1 MKIGLID
8 VDSHNFPNLAL
19 MKISAWH
26 KAQGDEVEWYSPM
39 FSGHMDRVYLSKVFS
54 FSPDYPYYIDA
65 DEVIDMHDKPA
76 KAFAKKPN
84 SSMAVGFKYLK
95 EGKIDSFASAGNTG
109 AMLVGTMYSV
119 GVINGIMRPCLA
131 ALVPKV
137 DGGVTLLTDVGV
149 NPDAKPE
156 MLVQFAIL
164 GSVYAKTALGM
175 ENPKVGLANIGEEEE
190 KGNAQTQAAHALMK
204 ENNSFEFFGN
214 AEPVEIFKNNVDV
227 VVCDG
232 FVGNMLMKHTEAL
245 ARVFAKRGLVDEYVA
260 RFNYEIYGGLPL
272 LGANSIVLIGHGIS
286 NAKAIKSMIFQSKN
300 IYETN
305 LIGQLKE
312 TLSVN

>member
-1 MKIGLID
+1 MRIGLDAMGGDYAPKAVVEGAILAQKELSEND
-8 VDSHNFPNLAL
+8 KIVLFGRCADILQILADNGVDSSLFE
-19 MKISAWH
+19 I
-26 KAQGDEVEWYSPM
+26 V
-39 FSGHMDRVYLSKVFS
+39 
-54 FSPDYPYYIDA
+54 DA

-119 GVINGIMRPCLA
+119 GVIKGIMRPCLA

-204 ENNSFEFFGN
+204 ENKSFEFFGN

>member
-1 MKIGLID
+1 MRIGLDAMGGDYAPKAVVEGAILAQKELSEND
-8 VDSHNFPNLAL
+8 TIVLFGRSADILQILNENGVDSSLFE
-19 MKISAWH
+19 I
-26 KAQGDEVEWYSPM
+26 VEAS
-39 FSGHMDRVYLSKVFS
+39 
-54 FSPDYPYYIDA
+54 
-65 DEVIDMHDKPA
+65 EVIDMHDKPA
-76 KAFAKKPN
+76 KAFAKKPD
-84 SSMAVGFKYLK
+84 SSMAKGFQYLK

-156 MLVQFAIL
+156 MLVQFAVL

-175 ENPKVGLANIGEEEE
+175 QNPKVGLANIGEEEE

-204 ENNSFEFFGN
+204 ENKSFEFFGN

-272 LGANSIVLIGHGIS
+272 LGANSIVLIGHGVS

>member
-1 MKIGLID
+1 MRIGLDAMGGDYAPKAVVEGAILAQKELSKED
-8 VDSHNFPNLAL
+8 KIVLFGRSADIFQILQDNGVDSSLFE
-19 MKISAWH
+19 I
-26 KAQGDEVEWYSPM
+26 V
-39 FSGHMDRVYLSKVFS
+39 
-54 FSPDYPYYIDA
+54 DA

-84 SSMAVGFKYLK
+84 SSMAVGFRYLK

-204 ENNSFEFFGN
+204 ENKSFEFFGN

>member
-1 MKIGLID
+1 MRIGLDAMGGDYAPKAIVEGAILAQKELSEND
-8 VDSHNFPNLAL
+8 KIVLFGRSVDILNVLSENGV
-19 MKISAWH
+19 SASLF
-26 KAQGDEVEWYSPM
+26 EIVE
-39 FSGHMDRVYLSKVFS
+39 
-54 FSPDYPYYIDA
+54 A
-65 DEVIDMHDKPA
+65 EEVIDMHDKPA

-84 SSMAVGFKYLK
+84 SSMAVGFRYLK

-119 GVINGIMRPCLA
+119 GVMEGVMRPCLA

-137 DGGVTLLTDVGV
+137 NGGITLLTDVGV

-156 MLVQFAIL
+156 MLVQFATL
-164 GSVYAKTALGM
+164 GSVYAKTALGI

-190 KGNAQTQAAHALMK
+190 KGNQQTQAAHALMK
-204 ENNSFEFFGN
+204 ENKSFEFFGN
-214 AEPVEIFKNNVDV
+214 AEPVEIFRDNVDV

-232 FVGNMLMKHTEAL
+232 FIGNMLMKHTEAL

-286 NAKAIKSMIFQSKN
+286 NAKAIRSMILQSKN

-305 LIGQLKE
+305 LIGNLKE
-312 TLSVN
+312 VLSIS

>member
-1 MKIGLID
+1 MRIGLDAMGGDYAPKAVVEGAILAQKELSEND
-8 VDSHNFPNLAL
+8 KIVLFGRCADILQILADNGVDSSLFE
-19 MKISAWH
+19 I
-26 KAQGDEVEWYSPM
+26 V
-39 FSGHMDRVYLSKVFS
+39 
-54 FSPDYPYYIDA
+54 DA

-156 MLVQFAIL
+156 MLVQFAVL

-204 ENNSFEFFGN
+204 ENKSFEFFGN

>member
-1 MKIGLID
+1 MRIGLDAMGGDYAPKAVVEGAILAQKELSEND
-8 VDSHNFPNLAL
+8 KIVLFGRCADILQILADNGVDSSLFE
-19 MKISAWH
+19 I
-26 KAQGDEVEWYSPM
+26 V
-39 FSGHMDRVYLSKVFS
+39 
-54 FSPDYPYYIDA
+54 DA

-156 MLVQFAIL
+156 MLVQFAVL

-175 ENPKVGLANIGEEEE
+175 QNPKVGLANIGEEEE

-204 ENNSFEFFGN
+204 ENKSFEFFGN

>member
-1 MKIGLID
+1 MRIGLDAMGGDYAPKAVVEGAILAQKELSKED
-8 VDSHNFPNLAL
+8 TIVLFGRSADILQILNENGVDSSLFE
-19 MKISAWH
+19 I
-26 KAQGDEVEWYSPM
+26 VEAS
-39 FSGHMDRVYLSKVFS
+39 
-54 FSPDYPYYIDA
+54 
-65 DEVIDMHDKPA
+65 EVIDMHDKPA
-76 KAFAKKPN
+76 KAFAKKPD
-84 SSMAVGFKYLK
+84 SSMAKGFQYLK

-156 MLVQFAIL
+156 MLVQFAVL

-175 ENPKVGLANIGEEEE
+175 QNPKVGLANIGEEEE

-204 ENNSFEFFGN
+204 ENKSFEFFGN

>member
-1 MKIGLID
+1 MRIGLDAMGGDYAPKAVVEGAILAQKELSNED
-8 VDSHNFPNLAL
+8 TIVLFGRSTDILQILKDNGVDSSLFE
-19 MKISAWH
+19 I
-26 KAQGDEVEWYSPM
+26 V
-39 FSGHMDRVYLSKVFS
+39 
-54 FSPDYPYYIDA
+54 DA

-84 SSMAVGFKYLK
+84 SSMAVGFRYLK

-156 MLVQFAIL
+156 MLVQFAVL

-175 ENPKVGLANIGEEEE
+175 QNPKVGLANIGEEEE

-204 ENNSFEFFGN
+204 ENKSFEFFGN

-245 ARVFAKRGLVDEYVA
+245 ARVFARRGLVDEYVA

>member
-1 MKIGLID
+1 MRIGLDAMGGDYAPKAVVEGAILAQKELSNED
-8 VDSHNFPNLAL
+8 TIVLFGRSTDILQILKDNGVDSSLFE
-19 MKISAWH
+19 I
-26 KAQGDEVEWYSPM
+26 V
-39 FSGHMDRVYLSKVFS
+39 
-54 FSPDYPYYIDA
+54 DA

-84 SSMAVGFKYLK
+84 SSMAVGFRYLK

-204 ENNSFEFFGN
+204 ENKSFEFFGN

-232 FVGNMLMKHTEAL
+232 FVGNLLMKHTEAL

>member
-1 MKIGLID
+1 MRIGLDAMGGDYAPKAVVEGAILAQKELSEND
-8 VDSHNFPNLAL
+8 KIVLFGRCADILQILADNGVDSSLFE
-19 MKISAWH
+19 I
-26 KAQGDEVEWYSPM
+26 V
-39 FSGHMDRVYLSKVFS
+39 
-54 FSPDYPYYIDA
+54 DA

-119 GVINGIMRPCLA
+119 GVINGIVRPCLA

-204 ENNSFEFFGN
+204 ENKSFEFFGN

>member
-1 MKIGLID
+1 MRIGLDAMGGDYAPKAVVEGAILAQKELSEND
-8 VDSHNFPNLAL
+8 KIVLFGRCADILQILADNGVDSSLFE
-19 MKISAWH
+19 I
-26 KAQGDEVEWYSPM
+26 V
-39 FSGHMDRVYLSKVFS
+39 
-54 FSPDYPYYIDA
+54 DA

-204 ENNSFEFFGN
+204 ENKSFEFFGN

-286 NAKAIKSMIFQSKN
+286 NAEAIKSMIFQSKN

>member
-1 MKIGLID
+1 MRIGLDAMGGDYAPKAVVEGAILAQKELSEND
-8 VDSHNFPNLAL
+8 KIVLFGRCADILQILADNEVDSSLFE
-19 MKISAWH
+19 I
-26 KAQGDEVEWYSPM
+26 V
-39 FSGHMDRVYLSKVFS
+39 
-54 FSPDYPYYIDA
+54 DA

-190 KGNAQTQAAHALMK
+190 KGNAQTQAAHVLMK
-204 ENNSFEFFGN
+204 ENKSFEFFGN

>member
-1 MKIGLID
+1 MRIGLDAMGGDYAPKAVVEGAILAQKELSEND
-8 VDSHNFPNLAL
+8 KIVLFGRCADILQILADNEVDSSLFE
-19 MKISAWH
+19 I
-26 KAQGDEVEWYSPM
+26 V
-39 FSGHMDRVYLSKVFS
+39 
-54 FSPDYPYYIDA
+54 DA

-190 KGNAQTQAAHALMK
+190 KGNAQTQAAQALMK
-204 ENNSFEFFGN
+204 ENKSFEFFGN

>member
-1 MKIGLID
+1 MRIGLDAMGGDYAPKAVVEGAILAQKELSKED
-8 VDSHNFPNLAL
+8 KIVLFGRSVDILQILKDNGVDSSLFE
-19 MKISAWH
+19 I
-26 KAQGDEVEWYSPM
+26 VEASQ
-39 FSGHMDRVYLSKVFS
+39 
-54 FSPDYPYYIDA
+54 
-65 DEVIDMHDKPA
+65 VIDMHDKPA
-76 KAFAKKPN
+76 KAFVKKPD
-84 SSMAVGFKYLK
+84 SSMGKGFQYLK

-156 MLVQFAIL
+156 MLVQFAVL

-175 ENPKVGLANIGEEEE
+175 QNPKVGLANIGEEEE

-204 ENNSFEFFGN
+204 ENKSFEFFGN

>member
-1 MKIGLID
+1 MRIGLDAMGGDYAPKAVVEGAILAQKELSKED
-8 VDSHNFPNLAL
+8 TIVLFGRSVDILQILKDNGVDSSLFE
-19 MKISAWH
+19 I
-26 KAQGDEVEWYSPM
+26 V
-39 FSGHMDRVYLSKVFS
+39 
-54 FSPDYPYYIDA
+54 DA
-65 DEVIDMHDKPA
+65 SEVIDMHDKPA
-76 KAFAKKPN
+76 KAFAKKPD
-84 SSMAVGFKYLK
+84 SSMAKGFQYLK

-156 MLVQFAIL
+156 MLVQFAVL

-175 ENPKVGLANIGEEEE
+175 QNPKVGLANIGEEEE

-204 ENNSFEFFGN
+204 ENKSFEFFGN

-286 NAKAIKSMIFQSKN
+286 NAIAIKSMIFQSKN

>member
-1 MKIGLID
+1 MRIGLDAMGGDYAPKAVVEGAILAQKELSEND
-8 VDSHNFPNLAL
+8 KIVLFGRCADILQILADNGVDSSLFE
-19 MKISAWH
+19 I
-26 KAQGDEVEWYSPM
+26 V
-39 FSGHMDRVYLSKVFS
+39 
-54 FSPDYPYYIDA
+54 DA

-204 ENNSFEFFGN
+204 ENKSFEFFGN

-312 TLSVN
+312 TLSVS

>member
-1 MKIGLID
+1 MRIGLDAMGGDYAPKAVVEGAILAQKELSEND
-8 VDSHNFPNLAL
+8 KIVLFGRCADILQILADNGVDSSLFE
-19 MKISAWH
+19 I
-26 KAQGDEVEWYSPM
+26 V
-39 FSGHMDRVYLSKVFS
+39 
-54 FSPDYPYYIDA
+54 DA

-156 MLVQFAIL
+156 MMVQFAIL

-190 KGNAQTQAAHALMK
+190 KGNAQSQAAHALMK
-204 ENNSFEFFGN
+204 ENKSFEFFGN

>member
-1 MKIGLID
+1 MRIGLDAMGGDYAPKAIVEGAILAQKELSEND
-8 VDSHNFPNLAL
+8 KIVLFGRSVDILNVLAENGV
-19 MKISAWH
+19 SASLF
-26 KAQGDEVEWYSPM
+26 EIVE
-39 FSGHMDRVYLSKVFS
+39 
-54 FSPDYPYYIDA
+54 A
-65 DEVIDMHDKPA
+65 EEVIDMHDKPA

-84 SSMAVGFKYLK
+84 SSMAVGFRYLK

-119 GVINGIMRPCLA
+119 GVVEGVMRPCLA

-137 DGGVTLLTDVGV
+137 NGGITLLTDVGV

-156 MLVQFAIL
+156 MLVQFATL
-164 GSVYAKTALGM
+164 GSVYAKTALGI

-190 KGNAQTQAAHALMK
+190 KGNQQTQAAHALMK
-204 ENNSFEFFGN
+204 ENKSFEFFGN
-214 AEPVEIFKNNVDV
+214 AEPIEIFKDNVDV

-232 FVGNMLMKHTEAL
+232 FIGNMLMKHTEAL

-286 NAKAIKSMIFQSKN
+286 NAKAIKSMVLQSKN

-305 LIGQLKE
+305 LIGNLKE
-312 TLSVN
+312 VLSIS

>member
-1 MKIGLID
+1 MRIGLDAMGGDYAPKAVVEGAILAQKELSNED
-8 VDSHNFPNLAL
+8 TIVLFGRSTDILQILKDNGVDSSLFE
-19 MKISAWH
+19 I
-26 KAQGDEVEWYSPM
+26 V
-39 FSGHMDRVYLSKVFS
+39 
-54 FSPDYPYYIDA
+54 DA

-84 SSMAVGFKYLK
+84 SSMAVGFRYLK

-156 MLVQFAIL
+156 MLVQFAVL

-175 ENPKVGLANIGEEEE
+175 QNPKVGLANIGEEEE

-204 ENNSFEFFGN
+204 ENKSFEFFGN

-312 TLSVN
+312 TLSIN

>member
-1 MKIGLID
+1 MRIGLDAMGGDYAPKAVVEGAILAQKELSEND
-8 VDSHNFPNLAL
+8 KIVLFGRCADILQILADNEVDSSLFE
-19 MKISAWH
+19 I
-26 KAQGDEVEWYSPM
+26 V
-39 FSGHMDRVYLSKVFS
+39 
-54 FSPDYPYYIDA
+54 DA

-204 ENNSFEFFGN
+204 ENKSFEFFGN

>member
-1 MKIGLID
+1 MRIGLDAMGGDYAPKAVVEGAILAQKELSKED
-8 VDSHNFPNLAL
+8 KIVLFGRSADILQILQDNGVDSSLFE
-19 MKISAWH
+19 I
-26 KAQGDEVEWYSPM
+26 V
-39 FSGHMDRVYLSKVFS
+39 
-54 FSPDYPYYIDA
+54 DA

-84 SSMAVGFKYLK
+84 SSMAVGFRYLK

-156 MLVQFAIL
+156 MMVQFAIL

>member
-1 MKIGLID
+1 MDEIIIVDTGSTDNTKEIASKYTDKIYD
-8 VDSHNFPNLAL
+8 FEWTYDFAAARNYAFS
-19 MKISAWH
+19 
-26 KAQGDEVEWYSPM
+26 KAT
-39 FSGHMDRVYLSKVFS
+39 K
-54 FSPDYPYYIDA
+54 DYIYTADA

-84 SSMAVGFKYLK
+84 SSMAVGFRYLK

-156 MLVQFAIL
+156 MLVQFAVL

-175 ENPKVGLANIGEEEE
+175 QNPKVGLANIGEEEE

-204 ENNSFEFFGN
+204 ENKSFEFFGN

>member
-1 MKIGLID
+1 MRIGLDAMGGDYAPKAIVEGAILAQKELSEND
-8 VDSHNFPNLAL
+8 KIVLFGRSVDILNVLSENGV
-19 MKISAWH
+19 SASLF
-26 KAQGDEVEWYSPM
+26 EIVE
-39 FSGHMDRVYLSKVFS
+39 
-54 FSPDYPYYIDA
+54 A
-65 DEVIDMHDKPA
+65 EEVIDMHDKPA

-84 SSMAVGFKYLK
+84 SSMAVGFRYLK

-119 GVINGIMRPCLA
+119 GVMEGVMRPCLA

-137 DGGVTLLTDVGV
+137 NGGITLLTDVGV

-156 MLVQFAIL
+156 MLVQFATL
-164 GSVYAKTALGM
+164 GSVYAKTALGI

-190 KGNAQTQAAHALMK
+190 KGNQQTQAAHALMK
-204 ENNSFEFFGN
+204 ENKSFEFFGN
-214 AEPVEIFKNNVDV
+214 AEPVEIFRDNVDV

-232 FVGNMLMKHTEAL
+232 FIGNMLMKHTEAL

-286 NAKAIKSMIFQSKN
+286 NAKAIRSMVLQSKN

-305 LIGQLKE
+305 LIENLKE
-312 TLSVN
+312 VLSIS

>member
-1 MKIGLID
+1 MRIGLDAMGGDYAPKAVVEGAILAQKELSNED
-8 VDSHNFPNLAL
+8 TIVLFGRGVDILQILKDNGVDSSLFE
-19 MKISAWH
+19 I
-26 KAQGDEVEWYSPM
+26 V
-39 FSGHMDRVYLSKVFS
+39 
-54 FSPDYPYYIDA
+54 DA

-84 SSMAVGFKYLK
+84 SSMAVGFRYLK

-156 MLVQFAIL
+156 MLVQFAVL

-175 ENPKVGLANIGEEEE
+175 QNPKVGLANIGEEEE

-204 ENNSFEFFGN
+204 ENKSFEFFGN

-245 ARVFAKRGLVDEYVA
+245 ARVFAKRGLVDDYVA

>member
-1 MKIGLID
+1 MRIGLDAMGGDYAPKAVVEGAILAQKELSEND
-8 VDSHNFPNLAL
+8 KIVLFGRCADILQILADNGVDSSLFE
-19 MKISAWH
+19 I
-26 KAQGDEVEWYSPM
+26 V
-39 FSGHMDRVYLSKVFS
+39 
-54 FSPDYPYYIDA
+54 DA

-95 EGKIDSFASAGNTG
+95 EGKIDGFASAGNTG

-204 ENNSFEFFGN
+204 ENKSFEFFGN

>member
-1 MKIGLID
+1 MRIGLDAMGGDYAPKAVVEGAILAQKELSNED
-8 VDSHNFPNLAL
+8 TIVLFGRSTDILQILKDNGVDSSLFE
-19 MKISAWH
+19 I
-26 KAQGDEVEWYSPM
+26 VE
-39 FSGHMDRVYLSKVFS
+39 
-54 FSPDYPYYIDA
+54 A

-84 SSMAVGFKYLK
+84 SSMAVGFRYLK

-156 MLVQFAIL
+156 MLVQFAVL

-175 ENPKVGLANIGEEEE
+175 QNPKVGLANIGEEEE

-204 ENNSFEFFGN
+204 ENKSFEFFGN
-214 AEPVEIFKNNVDV
+214 AEPVEIFKNSVDV

>member
-1 MKIGLID
+1 MRIGLDAMGGDYAPKAVVEGAILAQKELSEND
-8 VDSHNFPNLAL
+8 KIVLFGRCADILQILADNGVDSSLFE
-19 MKISAWH
+19 I
-26 KAQGDEVEWYSPM
+26 V
-39 FSGHMDRVYLSKVFS
+39 
-54 FSPDYPYYIDA
+54 DA

-156 MLVQFAIL
+156 MMVQFAIL

-204 ENNSFEFFGN
+204 EENKSFEFFGN

>member
-1 MKIGLID
+1 MRIGLDAMGGDYAPKAVVEGAILAQKELSKED
-8 VDSHNFPNLAL
+8 TIVLFGRSADILQILQDNGVDSSLFE
-19 MKISAWH
+19 I
-26 KAQGDEVEWYSPM
+26 V
-39 FSGHMDRVYLSKVFS
+39 
-54 FSPDYPYYIDA
+54 DA

-84 SSMAVGFKYLK
+84 SSMAVGFRYLK

-204 ENNSFEFFGN
+204 ENKSFEFFGN

>member
-1 MKIGLID
+1 MRIGLDAMGGDYAPKAVVEGAILAQKELSEED
-8 VDSHNFPNLAL
+8 KIVLFGRSVDILGILAEN
-19 MKISAWH
+19 
-26 KAQGDEVEWYSPM
+26 QVSPSL
-39 FSGHMDRVYLSKVFS
+39 FEIV
-54 FSPDYPYYIDA
+54 DA
-65 DEVIDMHDKPA
+65 EEVIDMHDKPA

-84 SSMAVGFKYLK
+84 SSMAVGFRYLK

-119 GVINGIMRPCLA
+119 GVMEGVLRPCLA
-131 ALVPKV
+131 ALVPKEK
-137 DGGVTLLTDVGV
+137 GGVTLLTDVGV

-156 MLVQFAIL
+156 MLVQFGIL

-190 KGNAQTQAAHALMK
+190 KGNQQTQATHALMK
-204 ENNSFEFFGN
+204 ENKAFEFFGN
-214 AEPVEIFKNNVDV
+214 AEPIEIFRDNVDV

-272 LGANSIVLIGHGIS
+272 LGANAIVLIGHGVS
-286 NAKAIKSMIFQSKN
+286 NAKAIKSMVLQSKN
-300 IYETN
+300 IYDSN

-312 TLSVN
+312 TLSI

>member
-1 MKIGLID
+1 MRIGLDAMGGDYAPKAVVEGAILAQKELSEND
-8 VDSHNFPNLAL
+8 KIVLFGRCADILQILADNGVDSSLFE
-19 MKISAWH
+19 I
-26 KAQGDEVEWYSPM
+26 V
-39 FSGHMDRVYLSKVFS
+39 
-54 FSPDYPYYIDA
+54 DA

-131 ALVPKV
+131 ALVPMV

-204 ENNSFEFFGN
+204 ENKSFEFFGN

>member
-1 MKIGLID
+1 MRIGLDAMGGDYAPKAVVEGAILAQKELSKED
-8 VDSHNFPNLAL
+8 TIVLFGRSADILQILADNGVDSSLFE
-19 MKISAWH
+19 I
-26 KAQGDEVEWYSPM
+26 V
-39 FSGHMDRVYLSKVFS
+39 
-54 FSPDYPYYIDA
+54 DA
-65 DEVIDMHDKPA
+65 DQVIDMHDKPA

-84 SSMAVGFKYLK
+84 SSMAVGFRYLK

-119 GVINGIMRPCLA
+119 GVIEGIMRPCLA

-156 MLVQFAIL
+156 MMVQFAIL

-190 KGNAQTQAAHALMK
+190 KGNAQSQAAHALMK
-204 ENNSFEFFGN
+204 ENKSFEFFGN

>member
-1 MKIGLID
+1 MRIGLDAMGGDYAPKAVVEGAILAQKELSKED
-8 VDSHNFPNLAL
+8 TIVLFGRSADILQILADNGVDSSLFE
-19 MKISAWH
+19 I
-26 KAQGDEVEWYSPM
+26 V
-39 FSGHMDRVYLSKVFS
+39 
-54 FSPDYPYYIDA
+54 DA
-65 DEVIDMHDKPA
+65 DQVIDMHDKPA

-84 SSMAVGFKYLK
+84 SSMAVGFRYLK

-119 GVINGIMRPCLA
+119 GVIEGIMRPCLA

-156 MLVQFAIL
+156 MMVQFAIL

-190 KGNAQTQAAHALMK
+190 KGNAQSQAAHALMK
-204 ENNSFEFFGN
+204 EKKSFEFFGN

>member
-1 MKIGLID
+1 MRIGLDAMGGDYAPKAVVEGAILAQKELSEND
-8 VDSHNFPNLAL
+8 KIVLFGRSADILQILADNKVDSSLFE
-19 MKISAWH
+19 I
-26 KAQGDEVEWYSPM
+26 V
-39 FSGHMDRVYLSKVFS
+39 
-54 FSPDYPYYIDA
+54 DA
-65 DEVIDMHDKPA
+65 EEVIDMHDKPA

-175 ENPKVGLANIGEEEE
+175 KNPKIGLANIGEEEE

-204 ENNSFEFFGN
+204 ENKSFEFFGN

-312 TLSVN
+312 ILSVN

>member
-1 MKIGLID
+1 MFEI
-8 VDSHNFPNLAL
+8 
-19 MKISAWH
+19 
-26 KAQGDEVEWYSPM
+26 VEAS
-39 FSGHMDRVYLSKVFS
+39 
-54 FSPDYPYYIDA
+54 
-65 DEVIDMHDKPA
+65 EVIDMHDKPA
-76 KAFAKKPN
+76 KAFAKKPD
-84 SSMAVGFKYLK
+84 SSMAKGFQYLK

-156 MLVQFAIL
+156 MLVQFAVL

-175 ENPKVGLANIGEEEE
+175 QNPKVGLANIGEEEE

-204 ENNSFEFFGN
+204 ENKSFEFFGN

>member
-1 MKIGLID
+1 MRIGLDAMGGDYAPKAVVEGAILAQKELSNED
-8 VDSHNFPNLAL
+8 TIVLFGRSADILQILKDNGVDSSLFE
-19 MKISAWH
+19 I
-26 KAQGDEVEWYSPM
+26 V
-39 FSGHMDRVYLSKVFS
+39 
-54 FSPDYPYYIDA
+54 DA

-84 SSMAVGFKYLK
+84 SSMAVGFRYLK

-156 MLVQFAIL
+156 MLVQFAVL

-175 ENPKVGLANIGEEEE
+175 QNPKVGLANIGEEEE

-204 ENNSFEFFGN
+204 ENKSFEFFGN